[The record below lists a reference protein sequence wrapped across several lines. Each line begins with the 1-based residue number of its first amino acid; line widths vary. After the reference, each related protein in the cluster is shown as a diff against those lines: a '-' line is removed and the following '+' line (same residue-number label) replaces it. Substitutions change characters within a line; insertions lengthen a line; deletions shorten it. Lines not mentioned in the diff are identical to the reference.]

1 MDTKKIYT
9 SGAAPKSAVKR
20 QGFTGYMSSLF
31 GWKARP
37 DTSSK
42 GLGASSSQIP
52 VDFVKVDVSSKQRV
66 TQAAL
71 EQALNNTKLSEK
83 LEALFNSWLSDTT
96 DSLTEISNRFK
107 RVDQLTYAKL
117 NDPFIGRVVKLYAD
131 EGSQLDVQDH
141 LIGVETPDPLMTK
154 EMYSLLNLWGVTQP
168 RVRAA
173 LEQMA
178 TYGDAFWANKI
189 SERGVERIIPLKQL
203 QISDRL
209 EFNPVEALEKLKRRQ
224 GGLATLAD
232 RHALIKTMIEDMADT
247 GDFADLFDTKLFGY
261 AIQNDL
267 VVPPWSVT
275 HFRVDADA
283 SEFTPFGVSPILN
296 TLAPFK
302 LTASTITLQSI
313 ARVLSFPVTL
323 YKVKTSLG
331 TDEGRQLQTV
341 NRVREAYDNIGVTP
355 AAGNSEVYTVNTK
368 IWMPDGLMDVD
379 VKASQV
385 DIGFT
390 NDIELYQD
398 RTAVATG
405 VPKGYLVQE
414 WGGFGNSAISLTEQF
429 KPFARAVYSLQSA
442 FLEGLSE
449 LFRLHF
455 AITGR
460 FDFRTPFTLSLKFPA
475 EEVSDEKRAS
485 RTGSLELAGAVLE
498 MIRAAIGAQEDE
510 GLPPDIV
517 RDIISKYT
525 FLDPVDVVRWTRDA
539 QYGGS
544 ADSGRSSG
552 SGSGSGGSSGGDSGE
567 FDLEK
572 ELSDIEGAAEEP
584 AATPEE
590 ESFSSTDLDNAD
602 FSESYDPIEA
612 SRIRESR
619 SRRLRE
625 LTSRYVESKDVVYFN
640 ILRENTIFEFVR
652 DKAHVF
658 ASFTI
663 PSSMQPM
670 YEALNA
676 NTKTSGAGK
685 KRLSEKTIAQALQ
698 DTKDANDPE
707 NAGKSSEESS
717 S

>member
-1 MDTKKIYT
+1 MAQKIYT
-9 SGAAPKSAVKR
+9 SGSAPKSAIQK
-20 QGFTGYMSSLF
+20 QGFTRFLSTLF
-31 GWKARP
+31 GWRQAPVARNAAGQP
-37 DTSSK
+37 
-42 GLGASSSQIP
+42 LGTRDAG
-52 VDFVKVDVSSKQRV
+52 VEFVSVDVGSAQRV
-66 TQAAL
+66 TQAAV
-71 EQALNNTKLSEK
+71 EQALSNPKLSER

-96 DSLTEISNRFK
+96 DSLTEMANRAK

-141 LIGVETPDPLMTK
+141 LIGIESADPLMTR
-154 EMYSLLNLWGVTQP
+154 EMYTLLNLWGVTQP

-189 SERGVERIIPLKQL
+189 TEKGVERIIPLKQL
-203 QISDRL
+203 QVSDRL
-209 EFNPVEALEKLKRRQ
+209 EFNPVDALEALKRQ
-224 GGLATLAD
+224 TGAIATLAD
-232 RHALIKTMIEDMADT
+232 RHTLIKSMLEDMADT

-261 AIQNDL
+261 VIERDL
-267 VVPPWSVT
+267 VVPPWAIT
-275 HFRVDADA
+275 HFRVDVDA
-283 SEFTPFGVSPILN
+283 SEFAPFGVSPILN

-323 YKVKTSLG
+323 YKVKTSAG
-331 TDEGRQLQTV
+331 TDEARQFQTV
-341 NRVREAYDNIGVTP
+341 NRVRENYDNIGVTP
-355 AAGNSEVYTVNTK
+355 AGGNSEVYTVNTK

-385 DIGFT
+385 DMGFT

-398 RTAVATG
+398 RVAIATG

-455 AITGR
+455 AITGK

-475 EEVSDEKRAS
+475 EEVSDEKRSARANS
-485 RTGSLELAGAVLE
+485 IELAGAVLD
-498 MIRAAIGAQEDE
+498 MIRAAIGVQEDE

-525 FLDPVDVVRWTRDA
+525 FLDPVDVVKWTRDA
-539 QYGGS
+539 QYGR
-544 ADSGRSSG
+544 SGDFE
-552 SGSGSGGSSGGDSGE
+552 GGAGGETSSGGGGSSGE

-572 ELSDIEGAAEEP
+572 ELSDLEGEEP
-584 AATPEE
+584 NPPEE
-590 ESFSSTDLDNAD
+590 ESFESTNLDDAD

-612 SRIRESR
+612 TRLQEVKM
-619 SRRLRE
+619 RRLKE
-625 LTSRYVESKDVVYFN
+625 LTSRYRDAQ
-640 ILRENTIFEFVR
+640 NTIYFKVLEENCVGDFLR
-652 DKAHVF
+652 GKHHVYPSYRYS
-658 ASFTI
+658 AS
-663 PSSMQPM
+663 SQPM
-670 YEALNA
+670 LEALSK
-676 NTKTSGAGK
+676 NTKNPGALQ
-685 KRLSEKTIAQALQ
+685 KRLSEKTVSQVLE
-698 DTKDANDPE
+698 DTRQANDPE
-707 NAGKSSEESS
+707 EAVSQGKS
-717 S
+717 